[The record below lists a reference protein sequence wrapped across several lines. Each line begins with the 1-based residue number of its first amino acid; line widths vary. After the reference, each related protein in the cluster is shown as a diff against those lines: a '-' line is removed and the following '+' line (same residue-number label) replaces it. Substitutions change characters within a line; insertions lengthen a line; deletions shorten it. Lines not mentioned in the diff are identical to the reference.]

1 METISMQYKGIY
13 RFKNNQAVEKEF
25 EKVFLYGTKDPD
37 YSLLTDPKWV
47 DKVPGTNAFKVSKF
61 ETKFDC
67 AKLLAQSFGGGSKI
81 AKYRTDKHVWMWL
94 TYALYDEIVKVQ
106 PDGSKKFL
114 RYDNYYP
121 APLTDFQKASRHRI
135 RTLAFLYSKH
145 RDKSDFILSTELD
158 KAGELL
164 EQITQTSA
172 FSDTGLF
179 NIFRKLYWNDQSKS
193 LKRGHGSKDDLAC
206 RGLVGELKQIMVT
219 YAPELMT
226 LDEAIDLLDPRFKA
240 KWL

>member
-1 METISMQYKGIY
+1 MISMQYDGIY
-13 RFKNNQAVEKEF
+13 RFKDNQKVEDEF
-25 EKVFLYGTKDPD
+25 EAVFLYGKEPD
-37 YSLLTDPKWV
+37 FSLLTNPEWV
-47 DKVPGTNAFKVSKF
+47 EKVAATNSFKVKNFENKF
-61 ETKFDC
+61 AC
-67 AKLLAQSFGGGSKI
+67 AQALAESFGGRSKV
-81 AKYRTDKHVWMWL
+81 ATHRTDKHVWMWL

-106 PDGSKKFL
+106 PDGTKKFL

-121 APLTDFQKASRHRI
+121 APLSDFQTAARHRI

-145 RDKSDFILSTELD
+145 KDEADFILSTELD
-158 KAGELL
+158 KGGELL
-164 EQITQTSA
+164 EQVTQTAA

-179 NIFRKLYWNDQSKS
+179 KIFRKLYWNEHNKS

-226 LDEAIDLLDPRFKA
+226 IDEAVDLLDPRFKS